1 MVILLVLVFLQ
12 PYMFITVQAQSRWD
26 HANLYLIKPNAHQN
40 SYKSSRTLP
49 DASPK
54 NFATDLQLYTTKRSY
69 DFKLHNITIFVKDEA
84 GNPVKGAFV
93 KAFSP
98 DWGRMYPRYEEWGV
112 TDNMGSYRLA
122 LTTGNWVFFASS
134 GWDYANMNPSKGFF
148 IETTAYINND
158 TLIILKPQKSIVVQ
172 TVDEKGSPLSINE
185 LSVLSSKYIPAIPP
199 AFVGYS
205 MTGILTL
212 YTNLENQNLT
222 ILAVKR
228 PSSISDGYIL
238 VKEISTGDQAVN
250 IISSMNTSK
259 LILIGY
265 DSNGSL
271 SNYWHVVFRLPDLY
285 LGGWAYGGF
294 QLTGRTVFHIT
305 PMTVLFNP
313 IYIPPGWYYYFDLI
327 ALSLEANHEY
337 AYSFG
342 RNASFIN
349 MWVMPRTWSTELWFN
364 IKDEFGNVLAF
375 YADSSSKPNITL
387 RIFEGDKEVYK
398 NNIKTLFY
406 GIGRNFSSSATFKL
420 DMNIG
425 PLGGLGNLSIKGLL
439 YDSKRLVKFIDLKSK
454 NFDLHVPEEYF
465 WTISGESRLQAFIDV
480 LEKLYTSLGRFVGE
494 NLTVKPHKA
503 EVRFFW
509 TLSEGVGAAGI
520 AGYNFVGIGLEIARW
535 TIYTYPSVAGILAH
549 ELGHMYSFTPPL
561 IYSVECPMYCEPLA
575 TYLGIEAI
583 AYLYGP
589 NFRLWY
595 WGTQRGI
602 IDYIAGDK
610 SVSETER
617 MQTVFSYLHKVY
629 GPEIHKQFIQ
639 LWANNTTLKDKLM
652 RKGFNVNETMIT
664 LYSYL
669 AEENLAWLFQLAG
682 YNVSDEKV
690 NEGLK
695 LILIETPSYI
705 VNSIKSLWYD
715 GTPGPILILDN
726 QTIPIVS
733 GDRNTIP
740 IPSVVVV
747 AREFGKGR
755 VVASLGGFFTDKALN
770 LFDNRVFA
778 RNVIEW
784 LSRLNRSKILVSRGH
799 SEWDFGPGFD
809 EFRRMLENLGY
820 NVKLYYGSLTPEI
833 LSNYDVLLIGTAW
846 GNFTQEEIS
855 AILNFVN
862 NGGGLLLTGLGW
874 SWPPKNPTL
883 DNYPMNIIGEHFGIR
898 WIDSYIEDKDPQDNY
913 NGSPIFHVFYP
924 NIEIGT
930 IPQAIALINNTLEK
944 YGNNLPS
951 ILGSDPETRWKFFT
965 ANELLISATLNL
977 GTNSSKR
984 LELYNF
990 YKQLFLSYPQLF
1002 RRNVTYDKNTENA
1015 MAWIR
1020 ERSYFAFINTILL
1033 YSKGLTPQTVRE
1045 IAETL
1050 GLSGKYLDIWMN
1062 FQVMIL
1068 DNGMS
1073 SEKQL
1078 DFIYHYLSLIP
1089 RELHNL
1095 RFISIRD
1102 FLGALPDNATTI
1114 SFPFSV
1120 AGFSRLTQQ
1129 FGAVNVFSVEVGS
1142 VRENEFPEDV
1152 KPYETDVFSIVV
1164 AHEINHVV
1172 DAYYVSRNAILSERK
1187 NELIKRAGY
1196 NHMNYLRSMLPDG
1209 FFIQYPQEFF
1219 ASIANEWFAN
1229 TTHTLKLALVRFDKG
1244 YKEPL
1249 NQFIFFADV
1258 YSRGGKTTFFYTID
1272 VEGNIQRKEILILR
1286 DDQDRIIGL
1295 VDGKTVYRF
1304 TLDSEG
1310 YVVSYFVSL
1319 DTTPPTTSHNYDGLW
1334 HTSDITI
1341 VLKGSDD
1348 LSGVAETFYRINSGP
1363 VKRVSVDGQPV
1374 ISTEGANNTLEYWS
1388 IDNAGNEEPHKLLT
1402 GIKLDKTPPTGSIT
1416 INEGRKY
1423 TNTTTVILAL
1433 LASDKVSGVAEMRFS
1448 NDNITWT
1455 SWEPYS
1461 STRTWILKPGD
1472 GLKYVYVQFRDHAGW
1487 ISQTYYSTITL
1498 DTTPP
1503 TTSHNYDGLW
1513 HTSDITIVLSSSD
1526 NLSGVLEIYYRVNS
1540 GPVKRVSVD
1549 GQPVIST
1556 EGANNTLEYWSVDNA
1571 GNEEPHKMLTNI
1583 KLDKT
1588 PSLINIM
1595 GFQTRDSELTI
1606 SWIGSD
1612 DLSGIDHYEIR
1623 LDEREWINM
1632 GMNTSYTFKD
1642 LAPGIHIIYIKAV
1655 DRAGNMNTTSI
1666 QLTIT
1671 TVTQT
1676 TTIPTT
1682 TTTTV
1687 TSTTTM
1693 TQSTTV
1699 TQTMTVTTTATVTQ
1713 TKVETYTT
1721 SYTITQTQSTA
1732 TETAW
1737 MSTIVLVVI
1746 LLLVGMLIGYAIKR
1760 R

>member
-26 HANLYLIKPNAHQN
+26 HANLYLTNDAHQN
-40 SYKSSRTLP
+40 SYKSSQTLP

-54 NFATDLQLYTTKRSY
+54 NFAIDLQLYTTKRLY
-69 DFKLHNITIFVKDEA
+69 DFKLHNITIFVEDEA

-98 DWGRMYPRYEEWGV
+98 DWGVMYPHYEEWGV
-112 TDNMGSYRLA
+112 VDNNGTYKFM
-122 LTTGNWVFFASS
+122 LTTGNWVFIASS
-134 GWDYANMNPSKGFF
+134 GWYYTSMNPNKGFF
-148 IETTAYINND
+148 VEITAYINSD
-158 TLIILKPQKSIVVQ
+158 AIITLKPERSFVVRIINEKGNFLS
-172 TVDEKGSPLSINE
+172 VDELYAF
-185 LSVLSSKYIPAIPP
+185 SSQYIPSIPP
-199 AFVGYS
+199 AFIGYS
-205 MTGILTL
+205 TTGILTL
-212 YTNLENQNLT
+212 YTNLEDQNLT
-222 ILAVKR
+222 IIAIKR
-228 PSSISDGYIL
+228 PSTISDGYVL
-238 VKEISTGDQAVN
+238 VKEITPLQSINT
-250 IISSMNTSK
+250 ISSINASK
-259 LILIGY
+259 LIVNAY
-265 DSNGSL
+265 ESNGSL
-271 SNYWHVVFRLPDLY
+271 SNYWNIEFRLPDLY
-285 LGGWAYGGF
+285 LGNWVYAF
-294 QLTGRTVFHIT
+294 QITGRNTFHIT
-305 PMTVLFNP
+305 PMKVVINARYT
-313 IYIPPGWYYYFDLI
+313 PPGWYYYFESI

-342 RNASFIN
+342 GKGSFH
-349 MWVMPRTWSTELWFN
+349 MWIIRQDTQLWFD
-364 IKDEFGNVLAF
+364 IRDEFGNVLAF
-375 YADSSSKPNITL
+375 YSDPTGECNITM
-387 RIFEGDKEVYK
+387 RIFEGSKEVYK
-398 NNIKTLFY
+398 DNIGKYTHGTLFY
-406 GIGRNFSSSATFKL
+406 GIGKTFTESATFEL
-420 DMNIG
+420 YIDIG
-425 PLGGLGNLSIKGLL
+425 PLGGLGKILISGLL
-439 YDSKRLVKFIDLKSK
+439 YDEKRLVEFKDVQSENFII
-454 NFDLHVPEEYF
+454 HMPVEYF
-465 WTISGESRLQAFIDV
+465 WNISGQARNHVFIDT
-480 LEKLYTSLGRFVGE
+480 LETVYKSMGIYLGE
-494 NLTVKPHKA
+494 NLQNKPHRVEINFEWA
-503 EVRFFW
+503 GVADTSFVGF
-509 TLSEGVGAAGI
+509 GVG
-520 AGYNFVGIGLEIARW
+520 VARW
-535 TIYTYPSVAGILAH
+535 PTHVHHGWLGVLSH

-561 IYSVECPMYCEPLA
+561 VYYVECPLFCEPLA
-575 TYLGIEAI
+575 TYLGIEAVS
-583 AYLYGP
+583 ALYGS
-589 NFRLWY
+589 NVRLWY
-595 WGTQRGI
+595 WGTHPGFF
-602 IDYIAGDK
+602 DYISGDK
-610 SVSETER
+610 SVSKIER
-617 MQTVFSYLHKVY
+617 MQFVFFYLHKVY

-784 LSRLNRSKILVSRGH
+784 LSRLNGSKILVSRGH
-799 SEWDFGPGFD
+799 SEWDFGSGFD

-820 NVKLYYGSLTPEI
+820 NVTLYYGPLTPEI
-833 LSNYDVLLIGTAW
+833 LSNYDVLLIGNAW

-874 SWPPKNPTL
+874 SWPPENPTL
-883 DNYPMNIIGEHFGIR
+883 DNYPMNIIGEHFGVR

-924 NIEIGT
+924 DIEIGT

-1020 ERSYFAFINTILL
+1020 ERSYFAFTNTILL
-1033 YSKGLTPQTVRE
+1033 HSKGLTPQTVRE

-1172 DAYYVSRNAILSERK
+1172 DAYYISRNC
-1187 NELIKRAGY
+1187 
-1196 NHMNYLRSMLPDG
+1196 
-1209 FFIQYPQEFF
+1209 
-1219 ASIANEWFAN
+1219 
-1229 TTHTLKLALVRFDKG
+1229 
-1244 YKEPL
+1244 
-1249 NQFIFFADV
+1249 
-1258 YSRGGKTTFFYTID
+1258 YSS
-1272 VEGNIQRKEILILR
+1272 RKE
-1286 DDQDRIIGL
+1286 G
-1295 VDGKTVYRF
+1295 
-1304 TLDSEG
+1304 
-1310 YVVSYFVSL
+1310 
-1319 DTTPPTTSHNYDGLW
+1319 DTY
-1334 HTSDITI
+1334 
-1341 VLKGSDD
+1341 K
-1348 LSGVAETFYRINSGP
+1348 
-1363 VKRVSVDGQPV
+1363 
-1374 ISTEGANNTLEYWS
+1374 
-1388 IDNAGNEEPHKLLT
+1388 
-1402 GIKLDKTPPTGSIT
+1402 
-1416 INEGRKY
+1416 
-1423 TNTTTVILAL
+1423 
-1433 LASDKVSGVAEMRFS
+1433 
-1448 NDNITWT
+1448 
-1455 SWEPYS
+1455 
-1461 STRTWILKPGD
+1461 
-1472 GLKYVYVQFRDHAGW
+1472 
-1487 ISQTYYSTITL
+1487 
-1498 DTTPP
+1498 
-1503 TTSHNYDGLW
+1503 
-1513 HTSDITIVLSSSD
+1513 
-1526 NLSGVLEIYYRVNS
+1526 
-1540 GPVKRVSVD
+1540 
-1549 GQPVIST
+1549 
-1556 EGANNTLEYWSVDNA
+1556 
-1571 GNEEPHKMLTNI
+1571 
-1583 KLDKT
+1583 
-1588 PSLINIM
+1588 
-1595 GFQTRDSELTI
+1595 
-1606 SWIGSD
+1606 
-1612 DLSGIDHYEIR
+1612 
-1623 LDEREWINM
+1623 
-1632 GMNTSYTFKD
+1632 
-1642 LAPGIHIIYIKAV
+1642 
-1655 DRAGNMNTTSI
+1655 
-1666 QLTIT
+1666 
-1671 TVTQT
+1671 
-1676 TTIPTT
+1676 
-1682 TTTTV
+1682 
-1687 TSTTTM
+1687 
-1693 TQSTTV
+1693 
-1699 TQTMTVTTTATVTQ
+1699 
-1713 TKVETYTT
+1713 
-1721 SYTITQTQSTA
+1721 
-1732 TETAW
+1732 
-1737 MSTIVLVVI
+1737 
-1746 LLLVGMLIGYAIKR
+1746 
-1760 R
+1760 